1 MKINKNFILAGFGL
15 LLTAILV
22 CLVRFVD
29 VQPIGPEGTRIG
41 LAALNGAVFETFGVS
56 MTWYKLT
63 TVLGIVALLS
73 AGLFALLGLYQLI
86 RRKSLKKVDRE
97 LYVLAGLYVV
107 TVILYVLFDKIA
119 VNYRPTILPDE
130 TAPEASFPSSHTM
143 LVCVVMGSAM
153 TLLPKYVK
161 MPAIRIALTTLC
173 AVVLGLTVAGRLIS
187 GAHWFT
193 DIIGGIFISITLL
206 ALYNGTVEA
215 LNAKEAMRHSK
226 RSVRR

>member
-41 LAALNGAVFETFGVS
+41 LASLNGAIFESFGVS
-56 MTWYKLT
+56 TTWYKLT
-63 TVLGIVALLS
+63 TVLGIVALLT
-73 AGLFALLGLYQLI
+73 AGLFALLGLWQLI
-86 RRKSLKKVDRE
+86 KRKSLKKVDRE
-97 LYVLAGLYVV
+97 ILVLAGLYLV

-119 VNYRPTILPDE
+119 VNYRPAILPDE

-153 TLLPKYVK
+153 TLIPKYVK
-161 MPAIRIALTTLC
+161 MPAIRTALTAVC
-173 AVVLGLTVAGRLIS
+173 AVVLGLTVAGRLLS

-193 DIIGGIFISITLL
+193 DIIGGVFISITLL
-206 ALYNGTVEA
+206 SLYNGTVET
-215 LNAKEAMRHSK
+215 LGAKASA
-226 RSVRR
+226 RRPE